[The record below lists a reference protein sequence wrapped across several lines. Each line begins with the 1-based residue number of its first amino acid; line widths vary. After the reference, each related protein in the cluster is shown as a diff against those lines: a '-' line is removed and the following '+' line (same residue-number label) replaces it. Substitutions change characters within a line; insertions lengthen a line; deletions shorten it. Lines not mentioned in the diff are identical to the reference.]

1 MQKTVYGIGLPR
13 TGMTSL
19 ARALRILGYDG
30 ANHCRLTGVSQTDGA
45 GETQRVFRID
55 NGFHEMYQ
63 ALYHGDPE
71 GYFIL
76 TVRDPE
82 HWRASLA
89 RFEHDLDLPEITAY
103 QREVERFFAATGGR
117 LLVLNL
123 LTKADHW
130 TPLCQ
135 FLDEPI
141 PVTPFPQRLAE
152 DHIGEGI

>member
-1 MQKTVYGIGLPR
+1 MKKTVYGIGLPR

-30 ANHCRLTGVSQTDGA
+30 ANHCRLTGASETDSA
-45 GETQRVFRID
+45 AETERVFRID

-71 GYFIL
+71 GYFVL
-76 TVRDPE
+76 TVRDPA
-82 HWRASLA
+82 HWRDSLA
-89 RFEHDLDLPEITAY
+89 RFDHNLDLPDMTAY
-103 QREVERFFAATGGR
+103 RREVERFFEDQGGR

-123 LTKADHW
+123 LTRDDHW
-130 TPLCQ
+130 TPLCE
-135 FLDEPI
+135 FLGEPA
-141 PVTPFPQRLAE
+141 PDMPFPQRLAE